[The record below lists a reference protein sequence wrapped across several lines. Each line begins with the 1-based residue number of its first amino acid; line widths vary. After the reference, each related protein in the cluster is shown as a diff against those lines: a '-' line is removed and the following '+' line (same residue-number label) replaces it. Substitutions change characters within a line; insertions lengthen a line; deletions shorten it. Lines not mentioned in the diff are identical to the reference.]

1 MSRFEL
7 IEKLY
12 FEALS
17 RPDDARLE
25 FLRLNCGDDKD
36 LLKEVLS
43 LLRLEQM
50 AGDFIE
56 SPPVAVAASLIASE
70 PVRDLVGTVLGQYRI
85 ESHIGSGGMG
95 DVYLATD
102 TTLGRK
108 VALKILPS
116 RFSSDPERR
125 RRFEREARAA
135 STLNHPNIITVHDFG
150 SEDGLDFLATEFIE
164 GVTLRERLIDGP
176 IPPDEVCDIAIQV
189 LAAIEAAHEKGILH
203 RDIKPANIMIR
214 RDGIVK
220 MLDFGLAKITAGFED
235 FESLDAQS
243 RFGAMGTVH
252 YMSPEQ
258 ALGRAL
264 DGRTDIFSL
273 GVTIYEMLAGR
284 LPFAGATEAGVYD
297 AILHEAAVP
306 LTQAAPSVPA
316 EWQNLIDRALAK
328 DPSMRYENVSEFR
341 DDLQR
346 VRAGEPVVAVAENV
360 ELRRFGSAVGRL
372 LAGAAAITIVAGI
385 GYAAFRL
392 FNRPQPLDPQA
403 LSYSQLTNQAG
414 QEFFPSL
421 APDGDAIV
429 YTARDGGDFDIFYR
443 RLAGDDA
450 PVNLTADCD
459 AADRHP
465 AFSPDG
471 RLIAFRSERD
481 GGGIFLMDADGRN
494 VRQITADGFYPS
506 WSPDGREIVVSGGDF
521 VNPAERFTNSF
532 LFAVDVATGNRRDVL
547 RTEDSIQASWSPHG
561 HRIAYWYY
569 GPGGVRDIRTVAA
582 DGSGEVVRVTD
593 DQALDWNPVWS
604 PDGAFLYFASNR
616 GGDMNL
622 WRVAIDEESGRTLAE
637 PEAVS
642 TPSSYFEHLTFSRD
656 GRTFAFADGNYS
668 SNLERVD
675 FDPVDKMMTAG
686 PFPITRGQN
695 VLRNPAVSPDGHW
708 IAFDRLVDQQEDIF
722 VSRRDGTEMRQ
733 LTNDGFKDRAPR
745 WTPDGKSLVFYS
757 ARSGKYEGWQINA
770 DGSDLRQLTFTDKE
784 QQLLMWS
791 TDGKLLLSN
800 VDGGYP
806 DIYSR
811 SEDDRLTKFKTVKPL
826 RDKDAWVMAMSWT
839 KDASRLAASRYSF
852 YVDSTGILVYDLLND
867 RYDELSDTGIDP
879 FWLADDRRLIYSD
892 QGRLFLLDTVTRKK
906 SEVISVAPDD
916 IQLFAV
922 SPDDRAIYMTVKRN
936 EADIW
941 LATAK

>member
-7 IEKLY
+7 VEKLY

-25 FLRLNCGDDKD
+25 FLRLNCGDDEE
-36 LLKEVLS
+36 LLEEVLS
-43 LLRLEQM
+43 LLRFEQE

-56 SPPVAVAASLIASE
+56 SSPVAVAASLIASE
-70 PVRDLVGTVLGQYRI
+70 PVRDLAGTVLGQYRI

-95 DVYLATD
+95 DVYLASD

-135 STLNHPNIITVHDFG
+135 STLNHPNIITVHGFG
-150 SEDGLDFLATEFIE
+150 SEDGLDFLATEFID
-164 GVTLRERLIDGP
+164 GVTLRERLADGP
-176 IPPDEVCDIAIQV
+176 IPPDEVCDIALQA
-189 LAAIEAAHEKGILH
+189 LAAIEAAHEKGIFH

-220 MLDFGLAKITAGFED
+220 MLDFGLAKITAGFGD
-235 FESLDAQS
+235 FESPDVQS

-258 ALGRAL
+258 ALGKAL
-264 DGRTDIFSL
+264 DGRTDLFSL

-284 LPFAGATEAGVYD
+284 LPFAGATEAAVYD

-306 LTQAAPSVPA
+306 LAAAAPAIPA
-316 EWQNLIDRALAK
+316 EWQNLIDCALAK
-328 DPSMRYENVSEFR
+328 DPSTRYRNAPDFR
-341 DDLQR
+341 DDLLR
-346 VRAGEPVVAVAENV
+346 IRAGEPVAAVAENG
-360 ELRRFGSAVGRL
+360 LRGRFGSGIGRL
-372 LAGAAAITIVAGI
+372 LAGAAGIAIAAGI
-385 GYAAFRL
+385 GYAGFIY
-392 FNRPQPLDPQA
+392 FKRPQPLDPQA
-403 LSYSQLTNQAG
+403 VSYARLTNQAG

-421 APDGDAIV
+421 APEGDAIV
-429 YTARDGGDFDIFYR
+429 YAARDGGDFDILYR

-450 PVNLTADCD
+450 PVNLTADSD

-471 RLIAFRSERD
+471 RLIAFRSERG

-494 VRQITADGFYPS
+494 ARQITADGFYPS
-506 WSPDGREIVVSGGDF
+506 WSPDGREIVVSAGDF

-532 LFAVDVATGNRRDVL
+532 LFAVDVVTGNRRDVL
-547 RTEDSIQASWSPHG
+547 RTEDSIQGSWSPHG
-561 HRIAYWYY
+561 NRIAYWYY

-582 DGSGEVVRVTD
+582 DGSGAVVRVTD

-616 GGDMNL
+616 GGSMNL

-637 PEAVS
+637 PEAVA
-642 TPSSYFEHLTFSRD
+642 TPAGYFEHLTFSRD
-656 GRTFAFADGNYS
+656 GRTFAFAEGNYS

-675 FDPVDKMMTAG
+675 FDPADGKTTGG
-686 PFPITRGQN
+686 PFPITQGQN
-695 VLRNPAVSPDGHW
+695 ILRNPAVSPDGQW
-708 IAFDRLVDQQEDIF
+708 IAFDRLVNQQEDIF

-770 DGSDLRQLTFTDKE
+770 DGSDLRQLTFSDKE

-791 TDGKLLLSN
+791 PDGKLLLSN

-811 SEDDRLTKFKTVKPL
+811 SEDDRLTKVRSVKPM
-826 RDKDAWVMAMSWT
+826 RDKDAWMMAMSWT
-839 KDASRLAASRYSF
+839 GDASRLAASRYSF
-852 YVDSTGILVYDLLND
+852 SLDSTGILVYDLLND

-879 FWLADDRRLIYSD
+879 LWLGDDRRLIYSD
-892 QGRLFLLDTVTRKK
+892 EGRLILFDTVTRKK
-906 SEVISVAPDD
+906 SEIISVVPDE
-916 IQLFAV
+916 IQLFAIA
-922 SPDDRAIYMTVKRN
+922 PDDRAIYMTVKRN
-936 EADIW
+936 EADVW
-941 LATAK
+941 LATEK